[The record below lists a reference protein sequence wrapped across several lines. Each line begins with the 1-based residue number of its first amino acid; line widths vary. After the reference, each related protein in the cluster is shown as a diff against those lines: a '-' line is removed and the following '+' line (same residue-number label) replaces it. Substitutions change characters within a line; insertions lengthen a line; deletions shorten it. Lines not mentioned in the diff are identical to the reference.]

1 MTTPYGFIKGKGK
14 KEKGKGKGKDEHT
27 ELLNQVLALHD
38 ELLVELALTAEGPA
52 AAAEDLTAGDHW
64 LLQQQRTAAQQQM
77 RADMFSDL
85 IANLKG
91 LSKGKGKDKDGKGK
105 GKDKDKSKGIL
116 LHDLPSPSSE
126 AWARQMGPDP
136 RGP

>member
-1 MTTPYGFIKGKGK
+1 MSAPYGFIKGKG
-14 KEKGKGKGKDEHT
+14 EKGKGKGKDEHT
-27 ELLNQVLALHD
+27 PAATQQMLQEVLAIHAELL
-38 ELLVELALTAEGPA
+38 ELAAAEA
-52 AAAEDLTAGDHW
+52 AAAEDMFR
-64 LLQQQRTAAQQQM
+64 LQQQRTAAQQQR
-77 RADMFSDL
+77 RADL

-91 LSKGKGKDKDGKGK
+91 KGKGKDKDGKGK